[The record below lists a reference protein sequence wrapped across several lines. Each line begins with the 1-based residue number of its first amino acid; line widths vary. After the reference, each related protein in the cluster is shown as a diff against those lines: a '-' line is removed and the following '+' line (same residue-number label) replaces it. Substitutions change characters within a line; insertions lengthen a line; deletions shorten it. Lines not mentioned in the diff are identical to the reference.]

1 MFSGP
6 EIPMSI
12 LFLSLAAIFVLR
24 GPFGRALADRLA
36 GRSGGGADDHDVREL
51 RGDVE
56 ALRHELTE
64 LQERLDFAERMLAR
78 QNKSDERALP
88 SAGKPAHS

>member
-12 LFLSLAAIFVLR
+12 FFLSMAAIFVLR

-36 GRSGGGADDHDVREL
+36 GRTDDREVREL
-51 RGDVE
+51 RGDVD

-64 LQERLDFAERMLAR
+64 MQERLDFAERILAR
-78 QNKSDERALP
+78 QDERALP
-88 SAGKPAHS
+88 QPGEGGPRGR

>member
-1 MFSGP
+1 VFSGP

-12 LFLSLAAIFVLR
+12 FFLSMAAIFVLR

-36 GRSGGGADDHDVREL
+36 GRTDDREVREL
-51 RGDVE
+51 RGDVD

-64 LQERLDFAERMLAR
+64 MQERLDFAERILAR
-78 QNKSDERALP
+78 QDERALP
-88 SAGKPAHS
+88 QPGEGGPRGR

>member
-1 MFSGP
+1 VFDGP
-6 EIPMSI
+6 GLPMSI
-12 LFLSLAAIFVLR
+12 MFVSLAAIFVLR

-36 GRSGGGADDHDVREL
+36 GRSGGRADDHEVREL

-78 QNKSDERALP
+78 QDMP
-88 SAGKPAHS
+88 QVGKPGHA

>member
-36 GRSGGGADDHDVREL
+36 GRSDDREVREL
-51 RGDVE
+51 RGDVD

-64 LQERLDFAERMLAR
+64 MQERLDFAERMLAR
-78 QNKSDERALP
+78 QDERALP
-88 SAGKPAHS
+88 PPGRGARER

>member
-1 MFSGP
+1 MFDGP
-6 EIPMSI
+6 GLPMSI
-12 LFLSLAAIFVLR
+12 MFVSLAAIFVLR

-36 GRSGGGADDHDVREL
+36 RRSGAGADDHEVREL
-51 RGDVE
+51 RGDVD

-78 QNKSDERALP
+78 QDMPQVGRP
-88 SAGKPAHS
+88 GHD

>member
-1 MFSGP
+1 MFNGP

-12 LFLSLAAIFVLR
+12 FFLSLAAIFVLR

-36 GRSGGGADDHDVREL
+36 GRARPDDREVQEL
-51 RGDVE
+51 RGEVG

-64 LQERLDFAERMLAR
+64 VQERLDFAERMLAR
-78 QNKSDERALP
+78 QDERALP
-88 SAGKPAHS
+88 QPGRGTPRG

>member
-1 MFSGP
+1 VFNGP

-12 LFLSLAAIFVLR
+12 FFLAMAAIFVLR

-36 GRSGGGADDHDVREL
+36 GKSGVDDREVREL

-56 ALRHELTE
+56 DLRHQLTE
-64 LQERLDFAERMLAR
+64 MQERLDFAERLLAQQR
-78 QNKSDERALP
+78 EAERVAP
-88 SAGKPAHS
+88 PR

>member
-1 MFSGP
+1 MFDGP
-6 EIPMSI
+6 GLPMSI
-12 LFLSLAAIFVLR
+12 MFVSLAAIFVLR

-36 GRSGGGADDHDVREL
+36 GRSGSDDREVGEL

-78 QNKSDERALP
+78 QDERAL
-88 SAGKPAHS
+88 GKPPSLPPVR